1 MIMKKRYLSPVTNV
15 VETFELDNPVLSGSI
30 VKVKMTVDPLEET
43 YYSVDEEGNE
53 SNPDYLIKF

>member
-15 VETFELDNPVLSGSI
+15 MEAFELDNPVLSGSI